1 MWRGGES
8 ARDVSWATKRTAL
21 RRPFSTAVVCLD
33 RHDVG
38 CLQPLRSLDEIELD
52 LRALGEGAEALG
64 LDRREVHEHILAVL
78 RRDESKALRIV
89 EPLDFTGAAHT
100 SSSPSVLQIPCF
112 QSYPEIRVSNATSAP
127 ANKFQGIRRR

>member
-1 MWRGGES
+1 MWRGGEA
-8 ARDVSWATKRTAL
+8 ARDVSWQQKG
-21 RRPFSTAVVCLD
+21 RRYAVLFQTAVVCLD

-64 LDRREVHEHILAVL
+64 LDRREVYEHILAVL

-100 SSSPSVLQIPCF
+100 SSSPSV
-112 QSYPEIRVSNATSAP
+112 
-127 ANKFQGIRRR
+127 